1 MSFVRL
7 QIGECFHTMRFIIIY
22 IALGWRAPM
31 PSHHSAMHTL
41 YTDHHG
47 WLHSWLRSKLGNA
60 ADAADLA
67 QDTFVRLLNRSELL
81 ELKTPRAFLRTVA
94 RGLVIDHWRREELER
109 AYLEAIAHL
118 PANETPS
125 PESRE
130 LVFELLESI
139 ARMLDGL
146 KPRVRQA
153 FLLAQCEGMPHK
165 QIARQ
170 MGVSLRSVE
179 RYIADA
185 LYHCYL
191 LRYDA

>member
-1 MSFVRL
+1 
-7 QIGECFHTMRFIIIY
+7 
-22 IALGWRAPM
+22 M
-31 PSHHSAMHTL
+31 PSHHSVMHTL

-47 WLHSWLRSKLGNA
+47 WLHAWLRSKLGNA

-67 QDTFVRLLNRSELL
+67 QDTFVRLLNRRELF
-81 ELKTPRAFLRTVA
+81 ELKAPRAFLRTVA
-94 RGLVIDHWRREELER
+94 KGLVIDHWRREELER

-118 PANETPS
+118 PAHEAPS

-139 ARMLDGL
+139 ASMLDGL
-146 KPRVRQA
+146 KPKVRQA

-165 QIARQ
+165 RIAEH

>member
-1 MSFVRL
+1 M
-7 QIGECFHTMRFIIIY
+7 
-22 IALGWRAPM
+22 ALGRRSFM
-31 PSHHSAMHTL
+31 LSHDATLRTL
-41 YTDHHG
+41 YSDHHG
-47 WLHSWLRSKLGNA
+47 WLNGWLRSKLGNA

-67 QDTFVRLLNRSELL
+67 QDTFLRLLTRSELL

-109 AYLEAIAHL
+109 AYLEALANIPAH
-118 PANETPS
+118 ETPS

-146 KPRVRQA
+146 KPKVRRA
-153 FLLAQCEGMPHK
+153 FLLAQCEGLTHQ
-165 QIARQ
+165 QIAEQ
-170 MGVSLRSVE
+170 MGISLRSVE
-179 RYIADA
+179 RYVADA

-191 LRYDA
+191 LRYAS